1 MKIKNKIISLFA
13 STAIISCAAA
23 TNVLAQTKN
32 FAGPSLGVSYSSIA
46 ASVDVGVSGVSIV
59 SPGNNDDVFSIDF
72 SYAAPIDN
80 KFLLAFGATYDL
92 NDQKVGNFLGANFK
106 YKDHYSIYIAPT
118 YALTENS
125 ALFLKVGYHDIKGA
139 ASDGDV
145 SLSKNFS
152 GWGYGAGI
160 KVMLD
165 KNLYAQAELQ
175 RVEYGSE
182 TQDGISF
189 EPTTSAGIISIGYK
203 F

>member
-1 MKIKNKIISLFA
+1 MKIRNKIISLFA

-32 FAGPSLGVSYSSIA
+32 FAGPSLGLSYSSISGSVDA
-46 ASVDVGVSGVSIV
+46 SIEGTTFASVGDK
-59 SPGNNDDVFSIDF
+59 DDVFSIDL

-92 NDQKVGNFLGANFK
+92 NDTKMGNLLGANVK
-106 YKDHYSIYIAPT
+106 YKDHYSFYLAPT

-125 ALFLKVGYHDIKGA
+125 ALFLKAGYHKMKGEV
-139 ASDGDV
+139 SDGGD
-145 SLSKNFS
+145 SYSQSFS
-152 GWGYGAGI
+152 GMGYGAGI

-175 RVEYGSE
+175 RVNYSSE
-182 TQDGISF
+182 TQDGYSF
-189 EPTTSAGIISIGYK
+189 DPTTSAGIISIGYK